1 MSETSTPPRL
11 ADRIRSQRD
20 RDRERRKRAEEVHLR
35 HFDAKLSAS
44 VNVALNGMS
53 DATDRLNRASAA
65 LSQTSSRMLRSFWLP
80 ALAAGLSLSIGICG
94 GAWGLTHYLSSL
106 ILEKAELIEE
116 QRRSLE
122 QLERGSAGL
131 TLQRDPEGRAFL
143 AGPPGT
149 ILTPASTSDG
159 RPAWIIND

>member
-20 RDRERRKRAEEVHLR
+20 QDRERRKRAEEVHLR
-35 HFDAKLSAS
+35 NFDAKLSAS
-44 VNVALNGMS
+44 VSAALSGMS

-65 LSQTSSRMLRSFWLP
+65 LSRASDRTLRSFWLP

-94 GAWGLTHYLSSL
+94 GAWGLTHYLSRL

-149 ILTPASTSDG
+149 SLTPGMTSDG
-159 RPAWIIND
+159 RPAWIISN

>member
-20 RDRERRKRAEEVHLR
+20 RDRKRRQMAAELQLQR
-35 HFDAKLSAS
+35 FNAQLSAS
-44 VNVALNGMS
+44 VSAALSGMS
-53 DATDRLNRASAA
+53 DATERLDRASAA

-80 ALAAGLSLSIGICG
+80 ALATGLSLSIGICG
-94 GAWGLTHYLSSL
+94 GAWGLTHYLSRL

-149 ILTPASTSDG
+149 SLTPGMTSDG
-159 RPAWIIND
+159 RPAWIISN